1 MKIGIDARL
10 WNQTGVGRYIRNLV
24 FNLEK
29 IDKVNDYVLFVR
41 KKDKVSVK
49 SPNFKIVEVDIPWH
63 SLSEQLKFPGILNE
77 ENLDMV
83 HFPYISAPLFYN
95 KPFIL
100 TIHDLIL
107 HHYPTGRASTLPLP
121 FYGVKL
127 LAYRFLVRKLAFNS
141 RRIIVPSL
149 QTKEEIV
156 DHFKINPNKISV
168 TYEAADRKLIKKNLG
183 KKQFFLYVGNAYP
196 HKNLEKLVRVFN
208 KLKSARLIL
217 VGKDDYFYERLKRE
231 AGQNIKFIHN
241 ITDSELSRLY
251 GEAKYFIAPSF
262 MEGFGL
268 SVLEAMANGCVAL
281 LSDIPAFREVSKNSA
296 IYFDPKK
303 ESEIYEKVLT
313 AINNNYDE
321 NKIVESELKVSREF
335 SWEKMAK
342 ETLNIYKQS
351 LRTSP

>member
-1 MKIGIDARL
+1 
-10 WNQTGVGRYIRNLV
+10 
-24 FNLEK
+24 
-29 IDKVNDYVLFVR
+29 
-41 KKDKVSVK
+41 
-49 SPNFKIVEVDIPWH
+49 
-63 SLSEQLKFPGILNE
+63 
-77 ENLDMV
+77 
-83 HFPYISAPLFYN
+83 
-95 KPFIL
+95 
-100 TIHDLIL
+100 
-107 HHYPTGRASTLPLP
+107 
-121 FYGVKL
+121 
-127 LAYRFLVRKLAFNS
+127 
-141 RRIIVPSL
+141 
-149 QTKEEIV
+149 
-156 DHFKINPNKISV
+156 
-168 TYEAADRKLIKKNLG
+168 
-183 KKQFFLYVGNAYP
+183 
-196 HKNLEKLVRVFN
+196 KLVRVFN